1 MVRYAQKPESDK
13 EKKVTFVSKEP
24 IICPV
29 CEASFNREEL
39 FSGRVNAGDLTD
51 ELHRTYIPMHN
62 YGEVH
67 PLVYELTVC
76 PACWYSAYRPDFL
89 GIAPKHAA
97 LLKDETA
104 GRIEAAQR
112 VFGAADFNAPRGLME
127 GAASYHL
134 AMLCYE
140 LLPKEFSPTI
150 KQGISALRA
159 AWLCGYLEKKQ
170 PGENFAYAARV
181 LYGKARFLY
190 RLAVELEQKGK
201 EQLTTVKWLGPDT
214 DKNYGFEGVLYLCAM
229 LELKYGPR
237 EDEAKR
243 LEVMDA
249 NKRTIAKMFGI
260 GRKSKS
266 KPGPLVDKVR
276 DLYDALKKELHQDEE
291 EDEEQA

>member
-13 EKKVTFVSKEP
+13 EKKVTFVSKEA
-24 IICPV
+24 IVCPV
-29 CEASFNREEL
+29 CETSFTREEL

-51 ELHRTYIPMHN
+51 ELHRTYIPTHN

-76 PACWYSAYRPDFL
+76 PGCWYSAFKADFL
-89 GIAPKHAA
+89 GIPSKVAGI
-97 LLKDETA
+97 LKDETA
-104 GRIEAAQR
+104 ARVEAAQR
-112 VFGAADFNAPRGLME
+112 VFGEADFNSPRDLME
-127 GAASYHL
+127 GAASYYL
-134 AMLCYE
+134 AMHCYE
-140 LLPKEFSPTI
+140 RLPKEFSPAI
-150 KQGISALRA
+150 KQGLCALRS
-159 AWLCGYLEKKQ
+159 AWLCGYLDKKR
-170 PGENFAYAARV
+170 PGENYAHAARL

-214 DKNYGFEGVLYLCAM
+214 DKNYGFEGVLYLSAM

-243 LEVMDA
+243 QETLDA

-276 DLYDALKKELHQDEE
+276 DLYEALKKELHQDADAE
-291 EDEEQA
+291 EDEE

>member
-13 EKKVTFVSKEP
+13 EKKVTFISKEP
-24 IICPV
+24 IVCPV
-29 CEASFNREEL
+29 CEASFTREEL

-51 ELHRTYIPMHN
+51 ELHRTYIPTHN

-76 PACWYSAYRPDFL
+76 PSCWYSAFKPDFA
-89 GIAPKHAA
+89 GIPAKAA
-97 LLKDETA
+97 EILKDGTA
-104 GRIEAAQR
+104 ARVEAAQR
-112 VFGAADFNAPRGLME
+112 VFDKADFHSPRGLAE
-127 GAASYHL
+127 GAASYYL
-134 AMLCYE
+134 AMLCYDC
-140 LLPKEFSPTI
+140 LPKEYSPAI
-150 KQGISALRA
+150 KQGVSALRS
-159 AWLCGYLEKKQ
+159 AWLCGYLDRKE
-170 PGENFAYAARV
+170 PGENYAQAASA

-214 DKNYGFEGVLYLCAM
+214 DMNYGFEGVLYLSAI
-229 LELKYGPR
+229 LELKYGQR

-243 LEVMDA
+243 LEVLDA

-266 KPGPLVDKVR
+266 RPGPLVDKVR
-276 DLYDALKKELHQDEE
+276 DLYEALKNELHQDEE
-291 EDEEQA
+291 EDEE

>member
-1 MVRYAQKPESDK
+1 MVRYAQKPEGEK
-13 EKKVTFVSKEP
+13 ERKVTFVSKEP
-24 IICPV
+24 IVCPV

-51 ELHRTYIPMHN
+51 ELHRTYIPTHN

-67 PLVYELTVC
+67 PLIYELTVC
-76 PACWYSAYRPDFL
+76 PSCWYAAFKGDFAGL
-89 GIAPKHAA
+89 PSKIAGT
-97 LLKDETA
+97 LKDETA
-104 GRIEAAQR
+104 ARVEAAQR
-112 VFGAADFNAPRGLME
+112 VFGSADFNSPRSLME
-127 GAASYHL
+127 GAASYYL
-134 AMLCYE
+134 GMLCYE
-140 LLPKEFSPTI
+140 RMPKEFSPAI
-150 KQGISALRA
+150 KQGLCALRS
-159 AWLCGYLEKKQ
+159 AWLCGYLEKKE
-170 PGENFAYAARV
+170 PGENFGYAARV

-214 DKNYGFEGVLYLCAM
+214 DKNYGFEGVLYLCAT
-229 LELKYGPR
+229 LELKYGQR
-237 EDEAKR
+237 QDEAKR
-243 LEVMDA
+243 LEILDA

>member
-24 IICPV
+24 IVCPV
-29 CEASFNREEL
+29 CETSFNREEL

-62 YGEVH
+62 YGEVF

-76 PACWYSAYRPDFL
+76 PSCWYSAYKPDFL
-89 GIAPKHAA
+89 GIPNKA
-97 LLKDETA
+97 
-104 GRIEAAQR
+104 IEALRDGTAARVETTQR
-112 VFGAADFNAPRGLME
+112 VFAGADFSSPRGLLE
-127 GAASYHL
+127 GAASYYL

-140 LLPKEFSPTI
+140 HLSKEFSPAI
-150 KQGISALRA
+150 KQGLSALRA
-159 AWLCGYLEKKQ
+159 AWLCRYLDEKR
-170 PGENFAYAARV
+170 PGENFAYAGRIF
-181 LYGKARFLY
+181 YGKARFLY

-214 DKNYGFEGVLYLCAM
+214 DKNYGFEGILYLSAI
-229 LELKYGPR
+229 LELKYGPK

-243 LEVMDA
+243 LETLDA
-249 NKRTIAKMFGI
+249 SKRTIAKMFGI

-266 KPGPLVDKVR
+266 RPGPLVDKVR
-276 DLYDALKKELHQDEE
+276 DLYAQLKKELHQDDE
-291 EDEEQA
+291 EDEE

>member
-1 MVRYAQKPESDK
+1 MVRYAQKPEGEK

-24 IICPV
+24 IVCPV
-29 CEASFNREEL
+29 CETSFNREEL

-51 ELHRTYIPMHN
+51 ELHRTYIPTHS
-62 YGEVH
+62 YGEVF

-76 PACWYSAYRPDFL
+76 PACWYAAFKSDFL
-89 GIAPKHAA
+89 GIPTKIAGT
-97 LLKDETA
+97 LKDGTA
-104 GRIEAAQR
+104 ARVEAAQR
-112 VFGAADFNAPRGLME
+112 VFGEADFSSPRSLME
-127 GAASYHL
+127 GAASYYL

-140 LLPKEFSPTI
+140 LLPKEYSPAI
-150 KQGISALRA
+150 KQGLCAIRA
-159 AWLCGYLEKKQ
+159 AWLCNYLEAKR
-170 PGENFAYAARV
+170 PGENYAYAARV

-214 DKNYGFEGVLYLCAM
+214 DKNYGFEGVLYLSSM

-237 EDEAKR
+237 GDEAKR
-243 LEVMDA
+243 LELLDSD
-249 NKRTIAKMFGI
+249 KRTIAKMFGI

-276 DLYDALKKELHQDEE
+276 DLYEGLKRELHQDEE
-291 EDEEQA
+291 EDEE

>member
-1 MVRYAQKPESDK
+1 MARYVQKPEVEK
-13 EKKVTFVSKEP
+13 EKKVTYTSKEP
-24 IICPV
+24 IACPV

-51 ELHRTYIPMHN
+51 ELHRTYIPTHN

-76 PACWYSAYRPDFL
+76 PACWYSAYKGDFSAL
-89 GIAPKHAA
+89 SPKVAA
-97 LLKDETA
+97 ILKEETPK
-104 GRIEAAQR
+104 RIEASQR
-112 VFGAADFNAPRGLME
+112 VFGPADFSSPRGLME
-127 GAASYHL
+127 GAASYYL

-140 LLPKEFSPTI
+140 HCTKEASPAI
-150 KQGISALRA
+150 KQGLSALRA
-159 AWLCGYLEKKQ
+159 AWLCGYLDKKHS
-170 PGENFAYAARV
+170 GENYAYAARV
-181 LYGKARFLY
+181 FYGKARFLY

-214 DKNYGFEGVLYLCAM
+214 DKNYGFEGVLYLSAI

-237 EDEAKR
+237 DDEAKR
-243 LEVMDA
+243 MELLDGS
-249 NKRTIAKMFGI
+249 KRTIAKMFGI

-276 DLYDALKKELHQDEE
+276 DLYEQLKKELHQ
-291 EDEEQA
+291 EDEEDAE

>member
-13 EKKVTFVSKEP
+13 EKKVTFSSKEP
-24 IICPV
+24 IVCPV

-51 ELHRTYIPMHN
+51 ELHRTYIPTHN

-67 PLVYELTVC
+67 PLIYELTAC
-76 PACWYSAYRPDFL
+76 PSCWFAAFKSDFVTVS
-89 GIAPKHAA
+89 PKIAA

-104 GRIEAAQR
+104 ARIEKAQAI
-112 VFGAADFNAPRGLME
+112 FPEADFNQPRGLME
-127 GAASYHL
+127 GAASYYL

-140 LLPKEFSPTI
+140 RLPKEFSPTI
-150 KQGISALRA
+150 KQALCALRS
-159 AWLCGYLEKKQ
+159 AWLCGYLETKH
-170 PGENFAYAARV
+170 PGENYGYVARI
-181 LYGKARFLY
+181 LHGKARFLY
-190 RLAVELEQKGK
+190 RLAIEHEQKGV

-214 DKNYGFEGVLYLCAM
+214 DKNYGFEGVLYLAAM
-229 LELKYGPR
+229 LELKYGSR

-243 LEVMDA
+243 LEVLDSS
-249 NKRTIAKMFGI
+249 KRTIAKMFGI

-276 DLYDALKKELHQDEE
+276 DLYDALKKELHADED
-291 EDEEQA
+291 EDEE

>member
-1 MVRYAQKPESDK
+1 MVRYAQKSESEK

-24 IICPV
+24 IVCPV
-29 CEASFNREEL
+29 CEAAFNREEL

-51 ELHRTYIPMHN
+51 ELHRTYIPTHN

-76 PACWYSAYRPDFL
+76 PSCWYAAFKTDFA
-89 GIAPKHAA
+89 GIPSKLAGA
-97 LLKDETA
+97 LKEETA
-104 GRIEAAQR
+104 SRVEASQRI
-112 VFGAADFNAPRGLME
+112 FGPADFNSPRSLME
-127 GAASYHL
+127 GAASYYL
-134 AMLCYE
+134 GMLCYE
-140 LLPKEFSPTI
+140 RLPKEFSPSI
-150 KQGISALRA
+150 KQGLCALRA
-159 AWLCGYLEKKQ
+159 AWLCGYLDKKE
-170 PGENFAYAARV
+170 PGE
-181 LYGKARFLY
+181 
-190 RLAVELEQKGK
+190 
-201 EQLTTVKWLGPDT
+201 
-214 DKNYGFEGVLYLCAM
+214 NYGFEGVLFLCAT

-243 LEVMDA
+243 LETLDA